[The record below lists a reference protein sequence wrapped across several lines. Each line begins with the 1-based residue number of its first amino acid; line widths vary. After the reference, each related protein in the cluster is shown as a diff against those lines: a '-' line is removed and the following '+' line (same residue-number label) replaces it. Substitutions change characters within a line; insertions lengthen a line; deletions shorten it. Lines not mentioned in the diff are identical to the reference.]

1 MKGRASIASGTA
13 IRATAHAIPTAT
25 AKAAAL
31 LAVSGRAGDALR
43 PIDGSADRT
52 RKTGLFHW
60 LQVTPTEPQQLVWL
74 NPQIGIDYTIN
85 TSTGLHWKII

>member
-1 MKGRASIASGTA
+1 MKGRVNIASGGL
-13 IRATAHAIPTAT
+13 RATAHAIPTAT

-43 PIDGSADRT
+43 PIDGSGDRT

-74 NPQIGIDYTIN
+74 NPQYGIDYDIR
-85 TSTGLHWKII
+85 TSSGLDWNII